1 MAMGVDIWAGQLV
14 LEKKSVHPE
23 LHLIAAVPWQ
33 GMAAKWKEPWH
44 SQYADL
50 LKHTDLVVNVRD
62 AYEDRIFLIRNEWM
76 VDRSNRVIAYF
87 NGEPGGTLSTIDYA
101 LKSKIE
107 VCAGGIIPD
116 FSSYVA
122 YDLETTGLSA
132 EQDDIIEI
140 GAVRVIDG
148 KEVATFQELVKPE
161 RKEISGEITK
171 LTGIGPDDVASARSA
186 QEVIADFMGF
196 VGKDVM
202 VGYNNVGFDSRFI
215 EATGI
220 KLKNRQFDVML
231 YAMQFQ
237 KALGFEK
244 ARVSMK
250 MLSERLNIINPQAH
264 RALAD
269 AITTSRCLE
278 SLTNIK

>member
-1 MAMGVDIWAGQLV
+1 M
-14 LEKKSVHPE
+14 
-23 LHLIAAVPWQ
+23 
-33 GMAAKWKEPWH
+33 
-44 SQYADL
+44 
-50 LKHTDLVVNVRD
+50 NVRN
-62 AYEDRIFLIRNEWM
+62 AYEDRVFLIRNEWM

-202 VGYNNVGFDSRFI
+202 VGYNNVCFDSRFI